1 MPDRS
6 RWTPVEHAIAARDRA
21 AVVELL
27 GSLGD
32 INARCDPEREDSVS
46 PLFTALRADAPE
58 VVAVVTANA
67 DFSLSSSTPEWDA
80 FSWARTCSEET
91 LATYL
96 DLPGLAV
103 NHQDGN
109 GVALLHEVG
118 HDSARPG
125 KTHAVLAVAGVA
137 VDLPRRDGATP
148 LYDAAM
154 AGNLIAVDAL
164 LEGGAEPATRQADSG
179 WTPLVAAIQGGHEA
193 VVVRLLGLPG
203 VSVAAVDSWGAT
215 ALHVAAT
222 RGQAP
227 VVALL
232 LEDPAVQVNARDDQ
246 GMTPLLRAVAA
257 GHRDVVALL
266 LGRDDVDRSL
276 ADQQGITPLRW
287 ARDLGADDIAGM
299 IRASTL
305 DRP

>member
-1 MPDRS
+1 MS
-6 RWTPVEHAIAARDRA
+6 ATSTRA
-21 AVVELL
+21 ATL
-27 GSLGD
+27 
-32 INARCDPEREDSVS
+32 RREDSVS
-46 PLFTALRADAPE
+46 PLFWALRADAPE
-58 VVAVVTANA
+58 VVAVVAA
-67 DFSLSSSTPEWDA
+67 KAGFSLSSSTPEWDA
-80 FSWARTCSEET
+80 FSWARACSEET

-96 DLPGLAV
+96 DLPGIAV

-109 GVALLHEVG
+109 GVALLHEVV
-118 HDSARPG
+118 HDSARPR
-125 KTHAVLAVAGVA
+125 KTRAVLAVPDVA

-148 LYDAAM
+148 LYDAAL
-154 AGNLIAVDAL
+154 AGNLAAVDAL
-164 LEGGAEPATRQADSG
+164 LEVGAEPATRQTESG

-203 VSVAAVDSWGAT
+203 VSVTDADSWGAT

-232 LEDPAVQVNARDDQ
+232 LEDPKAPVNARDDQ

-257 GHRDVVALL
+257 GHPDVVALL
-266 LGRDDVDRSL
+266 LARDDVDPTV
-276 ADQQGITPLRW
+276 ADQQGIAPLRW

-299 IRASTL
+299 ILAATV